1 MEVWKDIYYI
11 DYITGEVVDYRG
23 FYQASNYGRIKS
35 VDRIVERDKK
45 GNMFIKGRVIKPFC
59 VHFKYQS
66 VDLSKNGI
74 SKKFKVHR
82 IIANLFLNTEGC
94 SNLEIDH
101 IDANPEN
108 NAASNLRLVDH
119 RTNCQNPNSY
129 IRICKIEQLDMEGNY
144 VKTWN
149 SPSEAGSQL
158 GIWQNAIKSC
168 CDNKP
173 HYLSAGGFKWRYA
186 S

>member
-1 MEVWKDIYYI
+1 MADIEIWKDIYYT
-11 DYITGEVVDYRG
+11 DYRTGEVVDYRG

-35 VDRIVERDKK
+35 VDRVIDRGQK
-45 GNMFIKGRVIKPFC
+45 GKIFFKEQIIKPFC

-66 VDLSKNGI
+66 VDLRKNGT

-108 NAASNLRLVDH
+108 NDVNNLRLVSH
-119 RTNCQNPNSY
+119 KTNCQNPNS
-129 IRICKIEQLDMEGNY
+129 RIGC
-144 VKTWN
+144 TR
-149 SPSEAGSQL
+149 
-158 GIWQNAIKSC
+158 
-168 CDNKP
+168 
-173 HYLSAGGFKWRYA
+173 RYA